1 MSISKKD
8 IEEWIVN
15 HPTATNYDKD
25 NALDSIYAF
34 DDNSVFQCADCGTSY
49 TMFNMLNRIGDK
61 LVCDNCLAYNLVC
74 DSVKISVNQK
84 DQYSDQ
90 VRLDNAVTRAIKQ
103 YGWTTE
109 LLVAMEELNELA
121 AVVAKIPRY
130 ETIYD
135 ARADEDLRNRVLD
148 ECADVLIVMEYIL
161 RSMRIT
167 DYEATQRINKKLDR
181 LEKWLD
187 TGEGIAIS
195 TKIRE

>member
-1 MSISKKD
+1 M
-8 IEEWIVN
+8 
-15 HPTATNYDKD
+15 
-25 NALDSIYAF
+25 DSIFKCAKCGIQHSVLNKVGDELICDACLELIC
-34 DDNSVFQCADCGTSY
+34 DD
-49 TMFNMLNRIGDK
+49 
-61 LVCDNCLAYNLVC
+61 CLPYNLVA
-74 DSVKISVNQK
+74 VPVEENN
-84 DQYSDQ
+84 QYSDQ
-90 VRLDNAVTRAIKQ
+90 VRLDRVVTQALKQ

-109 LLVAMEELNELA
+109 LLVAIEELNELA

-130 ETIYD
+130 ETIHD

-161 RSMRIT
+161 RSMYIT